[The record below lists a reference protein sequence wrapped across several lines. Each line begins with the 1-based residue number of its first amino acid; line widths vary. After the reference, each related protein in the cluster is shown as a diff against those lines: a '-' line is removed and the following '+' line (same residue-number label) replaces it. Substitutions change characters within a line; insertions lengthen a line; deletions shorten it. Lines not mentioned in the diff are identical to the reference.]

1 MIEESMLE
9 MLIPLSSILRL
20 AVTLTSLIL
29 IVSMGMAVMEAA
41 ARNSMND
48 MSSVLFKVLP
58 VDH

>member
-1 MIEESMLE
+1 MLE